1 MQGRGSA
8 RTVGAMTSML
18 NLPLIMRL
26 KRRPGV
32 VTRHVVSYC
41 REQARDMRYMREL
54 NIETMDYSG
63 LR

>member
-18 NLPLIMRL
+18 NLSLIMWL
-26 KRRPGV
+26 KRQPGV

-41 REQARDMRYMREL
+41 REQARDIRYMQKL
-54 NIETMDYSG
+54 NIETMDYPG